1 MKLEFSLGRCKLRQV
16 QDAGWASTPM
26 IAARQPARKTYIT
39 SIAIVAANI
48 GPGGDR
54 HNGPSQAS
62 DSVGL
67 ASVFR
72 PKRRP
77 GLRRVRKGLIIRRLE
92 LFSKEPSALMPRSPA
107 RRALRLSGI
116 VSMCVTSWVIVRS
129 SGDNAGTKRL
139 QQQSHRRDGANLG
152 TQESDCKLLRITT
165 RILQQS

>member
-1 MKLEFSLGRCKLRQV
+1 MQ
-16 QDAGWASTPM
+16 TPTGPECWM
-26 IAARQPARKTYIT
+26 GVNADDCSPTACEKDIHNKHRYCR
-39 SIAIVAANI
+39 
-48 GPGGDR
+48 GEHCPGGDR
-54 HNGPSQAS
+54 HNGPSEAS